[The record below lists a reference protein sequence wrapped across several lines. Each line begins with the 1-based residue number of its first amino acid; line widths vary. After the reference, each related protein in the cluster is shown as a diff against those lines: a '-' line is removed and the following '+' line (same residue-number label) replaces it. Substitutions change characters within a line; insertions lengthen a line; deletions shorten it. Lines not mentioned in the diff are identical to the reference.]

1 VEETEDMETGRVSPL
16 EIDGIPG
23 LVAIMTPDG
32 AVEAANP
39 QVSEYCGQS
48 LEGLK
53 NWVTN
58 GTVHPEDVPL
68 IAPTFTAA
76 IGSGDPY
83 DFACRI
89 RRFDGVYR
97 WFQVRGLPF
106 RESGRI
112 VRWYVLLIDIDD
124 RKRAEE
130 ALAKSERDLRL
141 IVDTIPAGAALLSAT
156 GEVEVVN
163 EQMAGYFG
171 KSIEELRRWGT
182 TDAIHPDDLPRVLE
196 TMQHSLATG
205 APFDSEQ
212 RHRRFDGVYR
222 WFRVRGLPIRD
233 DGGAIVRWNILH
245 IDIDERKRA
254 EDELR
259 ERERQIRLIV
269 DTIPAGAA
277 LLSAT
282 GEMQIANG
290 QMTEYF
296 GKPFD
301 ELKQWATTDDVHP
314 DDRARVLES
323 FRRSIEA
330 GTPYR
335 NEQRLRRADGV
346 YRWFEVRRLP
356 IRNADG
362 VITQWNVLHVDID
375 ERKRAEEELRERE
388 RQIRLIVESIPALA
402 IVTDPVGRHAF
413 VNKRV
418 LDYYGKSFEEIRD
431 WPVRPDLL
439 HPDDLAHANEVV
451 ARTIAKDIAY
461 QDEYRLRRH
470 DGTYRWFE
478 GRGLPYR
485 DEQGRIQNWY
495 VLLTDIDDRKRAEQ
509 ALAASERNLQLII
522 DTTPALIWSANTEGG
537 ADSINQHYLD
547 YVRLP
552 LEKLRQFG
560 WLDAVHPE
568 DLNGLLSVWK
578 TLLEAGTA
586 GETETRLRRHDGV
599 YRWFLFR
606 VQPLRDEN
614 GRIVK
619 WHGVNIDIE
628 DRKQAEDE
636 LRQSEAFLAQGEAVS
651 ETGSFL
657 WNLELESFR
666 WSEQLYR
673 IFEWENGSPVTT
685 ERIATRVHPQDLA
698 DVEEMVKR
706 AQAGLNTE
714 FVRRLLM
721 PDGAVKYLHFVA
733 RSGRDRDGRLTYLG
747 SVQDVTERRLAEETL
762 NKVRS
767 ELAHASRTMSLGVL
781 TASIAHEVNQPL
793 SGIVTNASTCLRMLA
808 AEPANLEGARS
819 TAQRTLRDAN
829 RASDVIQHL
838 RTMFARK
845 EPVTERIALN
855 DAAQEVLALS
865 SSELRDSGIT
875 VRTDFD
881 SALPDVIGDRV
892 QLQQVILNLILNA
905 ADAMR
910 DTKDRPRDLAIDTI
924 RENEREVRLSVRD
937 SGSGIEPENAAK
949 LFEAFYTTKSKGMG
963 VGLSISRSIVESHA
977 GRIWA
982 MPNDGPGTTFSFTIP
997 CAPQCAVHP
1006 TDTKV

>member
-1 VEETEDMETGRVSPL
+1 METGRVSPL

>member
-1 VEETEDMETGRVSPL
+1 MEFERARPS

-39 QVSEYCGQS
+39 QVFDYCGQS
-48 LEGLK
+48 LEGLR
-53 NWVTN
+53 NWGTN

-68 IAPTFTAA
+68 VAPQFASA
-76 IGSGDPY
+76 IGSGEPY
-83 DFACRI
+83 DFECRI

-112 VRWYVLLIDIDD
+112 VRWYVLL
-124 RKRAEE
+124 
-130 ALAKSERDLRL
+130 
-141 IVDTIPAGAALLSAT
+141 T
-156 GEVEVVN
+156 
-163 EQMAGYFG
+163 
-171 KSIEELRRWGT
+171 
-182 TDAIHPDDLPRVLE
+182 
-196 TMQHSLATG
+196 
-205 APFDSEQ
+205 
-212 RHRRFDGVYR
+212 
-222 WFRVRGLPIRD
+222 
-233 DGGAIVRWNILH
+233 
-245 IDIDERKRA
+245 
-254 EDELR
+254 
-259 ERERQIRLIV
+259 
-269 DTIPAGAA
+269 
-277 LLSAT
+277 
-282 GEMQIANG
+282 
-290 QMTEYF
+290 
-296 GKPFD
+296 
-301 ELKQWATTDDVHP
+301 
-314 DDRARVLES
+314 
-323 FRRSIEA
+323 
-330 GTPYR
+330 
-335 NEQRLRRADGV
+335 
-346 YRWFEVRRLP
+346 
-356 IRNADG
+356 
-362 VITQWNVLHVDID
+362 DID

-402 IVTDPVGRHAF
+402 IVTDPVGRHEF
-413 VNKRV
+413 VNQRV
-418 LDYYGKSFEEIRD
+418 LDYYGKTFEEIRD
-431 WPVRPDLL
+431 WPIRPDLL
-439 HPDDLAHANEVV
+439 HPDDLAHANAVV
-451 ARTIAKDIAY
+451 ARTIAKDIPY

-509 ALAASERNLQLII
+509 AVAASERNLQLII
-522 DTTPALIWSANTEGG
+522 DTTPALIWSANAEGG
-537 ADSINQHYLD
+537 ADSINRHYLD
-547 YVRLP
+547 FVGLP
-552 LEKLRQFG
+552 LESLRQFG
-560 WLDAVHPE
+560 WMEVVHPD
-568 DLNGLLSVWK
+568 DLEGLLNVWK
-578 TLLEAGTA
+578 TLLAAGTA
-586 GETETRLRRHDGV
+586 GQTEARLRRHDGV

-606 VQPLRDEN
+606 VQPLRDES

-657 WNLELESFR
+657 WNLETGSLR

-673 IFEWENGSPVTT
+673 IFEWENGSEVTT
-685 ERIATRVHPQDLA
+685 ERIAARVHPQDLT
-698 DVEEMVKR
+698 DVEEMVRR
-706 AQAGLNTE
+706 ARAGLDTE

-721 PDGAVKYLHFVA
+721 PGGAVKYLHFVA
-733 RSGRDRDGRLTYLG
+733 RSGRDREGRLTYLG
-747 SVQDVTERRLAEETL
+747 SVQDVTGRRQAEEAL

-767 ELAHASRTMSLGVL
+767 ELAHASRSMSLGVL

-793 SGIVTNASTCLRMLA
+793 AGIVTNASTSLRMLA
-808 AEPANLEGARS
+808 ADPPNLDGARS

-829 RASDVIQHL
+829 RASDVIQRL

-881 SALPDVIGDRV
+881 STLPDVIGDRV
-892 QLQQVILNLILNA
+892 QLQQVMLNLILNA

-910 DTKDRPRDLAIDTI
+910 ETNGRPRDLAIVTV

-937 SGSGIEPENAAK
+937 SGAGIGPENAAK

-963 VGLSISRSIVESHA
+963 VGLSISRSIIESHA

-982 MPNDGPGTTFSFTIP
+982 IPNDGPGATFCFTIP
-997 CAPQCAVHP
+997 CAPEQR
-1006 TDTKV
+1006 